1 MSIAGRLT
9 SHAFTWSLLL
19 LAALVSGCASKPPLP
34 TDDRDYRARAEH
46 AVEDGI
52 RVSVSVLST
61 AENEQVFGF
70 PLWDKHV
77 QPIWMEVEN
86 SGTEELLLMLLS
98 IDRDYFTPSEVG
110 WMTRTPGY
118 PVIPEVA
125 ARFPRAHIPI
135 TIPPGAQRSGFV
147 YTNHDPGV
155 KALAVDLIGDRTNH
169 RFEFVL
175 PVPGFEADFDRVDL
189 DGHYAADQLRDLDDD
204 GLRAYLASLPCCVLG
219 GDRKTDGDPLN
230 LVVVG
235 DGLDMLAT
243 FARQGWD
250 MTETIRGDTVWQTI
264 KSSVFG
270 ARYRTSPI
278 SPLYVFG
285 RPQDV
290 ALQKARQTVDER
302 NHLRLWLAP
311 VTFKGEDVWVGQIS
325 RDIGVKL
332 TRRTIVTHAI
342 DPMVD
347 EARLFVLLDLAASS
361 YLGRI
366 GFVEGVGKA
375 TREQPRFNYTDDDY
389 YTDGLRAVLF
399 LSDQPKTY
407 QDIEWLDWAAMP
419 SGLDME

>member
-1 MSIAGRLT
+1 
-9 SHAFTWSLLL
+9 
-19 LAALVSGCASKPPLP
+19 
-34 TDDRDYRARAEH
+34 
-46 AVEDGI
+46 
-52 RVSVSVLST
+52 
-61 AENEQVFGF
+61 
-70 PLWDKHV
+70 
-77 QPIWMEVEN
+77 
-86 SGTEELLLMLLS
+86 
-98 IDRDYFTPSEVG
+98 
-110 WMTRTPGY
+110 
-118 PVIPEVA
+118 
-125 ARFPRAHIPI
+125 
-135 TIPPGAQRSGFV
+135 
-147 YTNHDPGV
+147 
-155 KALAVDLIGDRTNH
+155 
-169 RFEFVL
+169 
-175 PVPGFEADFDRVDL
+175 
-189 DGHYAADQLRDLDDD
+189 
-204 GLRAYLASLPCCVLG
+204 LPCCVLG